1 MVHTHLHSMYS
12 LRDSIIRP
20 QELVDRIKEI
30 GQTAVAVTDHGT
42 SLGGVSIYQLLKS
55 NDIKYI
61 HGCEMYICDDLS
73 VKNKDSRYNHLVV
86 LCKNE
91 TGRINLNRLISE
103 SGKPNNFYYKPRID
117 FSLLCKYKD
126 GLLIT
131 SACMAGEIGRTI
143 LEDYESA
150 KNIAMKY
157 LKEFGDNYYLEI
169 QAHRDDVQVD
179 INKAT
184 VRLSRELNI
193 PLIVTCDAHYVYE
206 EDKKYQNKYAFG
218 GSYKED
224 GEAYTDCFVQSESEV
239 RERINYLPQDIINEC
254 VKNTNIIADK
264 CNVEMPIS
272 APIMPKVPIPAGYK
286 DNTEWLVSLCKQG
299 AREKLNFDFD
309 TYEMVDTT
317 KTIDIYDNVTGE
329 FIEKK
334 PFVLTKEEKD
344 VYVDRFNYELDKLVR
359 MGFVDYILLVYSYSN
374 VGKRRGIARGSGG
387 GSLINYLTNITNID
401 PIIHGLYFERF
412 IDVGALD
419 LLEKGEITA
428 KELKVPDIDLD
439 FSNES
444 CADVLHWMYEQ
455 YGENKVASIGK
466 FGTNKTKGTIRDM
479 CKVLDISLDCA
490 DKIAK
495 SFENYELDEILD
507 MINGEIPKE
516 KSAAEAISYVKMY
529 PELFD
534 YVKKLNG
541 LPKSFG
547 LHACGKII
555 STRDLDEFLPSCYD
569 STGVRFLQGDMH
581 DVEDVGLV
589 KVDVLG
595 LRTLDQEYDTL
606 EMSGEPKEFLD
617 PKQNFNDKKVLNV
630 FRNGDTVGIFQ
641 FSSNGMKQTLKKMN
655 VSGIEDLSVA
665 NALFRPGSMGY
676 IDNFCKRRNR
686 EEIFEYLHQDLEP
699 ILKNTYG
706 IMVFQE
712 QLIEIGRLA
721 KIHNPDLLRKATG
734 KKNPKLLAQ
743 VKPELEEKLKGR
755 GWTQEQFDTL
765 WSQMLEFAKYS
776 FNKSHAASYAII
788 AYLTAKQKAYYPA
801 EFYAGLCNSYIGK
814 SSFVKDNA
822 GEIMSDVEEHNIKI
836 EAFNFRN
843 DHRRCSVKEGKIIY
857 GIPLIKDCSSA
868 SAQAMYE
875 CSQNQYNSF
884 IGLLADLI
892 CKGVTKNQINIFIK
906 LGFFSE
912 FGNSKQL
919 LKIVQIYEFF
929 NNGQAKSIKKDKVV
943 NKEIIAILEKYC
955 QQTNSQYTIT
965 NDEIKNTKKLVQL
978 IKKKVK
984 NGDDIDKYTEIL
996 DEYNETICSEHGTIM
1011 NNILNDCSIYL
1022 MSLPAKDFSFKEK
1035 IADCKEFL
1043 GFINMITNKEE
1054 DRRKLFVKQVVP
1066 LKDKNSGEIWG
1077 YTVFT
1082 KSIGSGKSSR
1092 LTVRAKTYATDPISE
1107 SDVIYAKSVKKNKSG
1122 YWYLID
1128 YYKVFV

>member
-20 QELVDRIKEI
+20 QELVNRIKEI
-30 GQTAVAVTDHGT
+30 GQNAVAITDHGT
-42 SLGGVSIYQLLKS
+42 SLGGVSIYQLLKA
-55 NDIKYI
+55 NNIKYI

-73 VKNKDSRYNHLVV
+73 VKSKDSKYNHLVV

-117 FSLLCKYKD
+117 FNLLCKNKE

-143 LEDYESA
+143 LEDYELA
-150 KNIAMKY
+150 KQTALKY
-157 LKEFGDNYYLEI
+157 LKEFGSDYYLEI
-169 QAHRDDVQVD
+169 QAHRDSVQIE
-179 INKAT
+179 INKAIT
-184 VRLSRELNI
+184 KLSRELNI

-206 EDKKYQNKYAFG
+206 SDKKYQNKYAFG

-224 GEAYTDCFVQSESEV
+224 GEAYIDCFIQSETEV
-239 RERINYLPQDIINEC
+239 RERINYLPENIINEC
-254 VKNTNIIADK
+254 ISNTDMIAEK
-264 CNVEMPIS
+264 CNVDMPIS
-272 APIMPKVPIPAGYK
+272 APIMPKVPIPIGYK
-286 DNTEWLVSLCKQG
+286 NNIEWLIDLCKQG
-299 AREKLNFDFD
+299 ARNKLNFDFD
-309 TYEMVDTT
+309 TYETVDST
-317 KTIDIYDNVTGE
+317 KTIDIYDIQTGE

-334 PFVLTKEEKD
+334 PFVLSKEEKD
-344 VYVDRFNYELDKLVR
+344 IYVNRFSYELDKLIK

-387 GSLINYLTNITNID
+387 GSLINYLTNITDID
-401 PIIHGLYFERF
+401 PIVHKLYFERF

-439 FSNES
+439 FSDES
-444 CADVLHWMYEQ
+444 CAEVLRWMYAQ

-479 CKVLDISLDCA
+479 CKVLDISLEEA

-495 SFENYELDEILD
+495 SFEDYELDEILD
-507 MINGEIPKE
+507 MINGNIPVE
-516 KSAAEAISYVKMY
+516 KSAQTAINYVHQY
-529 PELFD
+529 SELFE

-569 STGVRFLQGDMH
+569 STGIRYLQGDMH

-606 EMSGEPKEFLD
+606 EMSGESKEFLN
-617 PKQNFNDKKVLNV
+617 PKQNFNDRKVLDI
-630 FRNGDTVGIFQ
+630 FRNGDTIGIFQ
-641 FSSNGMKQTLKKMN
+641 FSSNGMKQTLKNMK
-655 VSGIEDLSVA
+655 VSGIEDLSIA
-665 NALFRPGSMGY
+665 NALFRPGSMKY
-676 IDNFCKRRNR
+676 IDNFCKRRNG
-686 EEIFEYLHQDLEP
+686 EEKFEYLHPDLEP

-743 VKPELEEKLKGR
+743 VKPELEENLKLR
-755 GWTQEQFDTL
+755 GWTQKQFDTL
-765 WSQMLEFAKYS
+765 WNQMIEFAKYS
-776 FNKSHAASYAII
+776 FNKSHSAAYAII

-822 GEIMSDVEEHNIKI
+822 DEIMSDVEEHNIKI
-836 EAFNFRN
+836 EPFDFRN
-843 DHRRCSVKEGKIIY
+843 DHRKCSVKDGKIIY
-857 GIPLIKDCSSA
+857 GIPLIKDCSLSA
-868 SAQAMYE
+868 AKSMYE
-875 CSQNQYNSF
+875 CSEKQYNSF
-884 IGLLADLI
+884 VELLSDLTDR
-892 CKGVTKNQINIFIK
+892 GVTKNQINIFVK
-906 LGFFSE
+906 LGFFSS
-912 FGNSKQL
+912 FGNAKQL
-919 LKIVQIYEFF
+919 LKIIWLYEFF
-929 NNGQAKSIKKDKVV
+929 NNGQAKSIKKSKIGNNQVA
-943 NKEIIAILEKYC
+943 NILSTYC
-955 QQTNSQYTIT
+955 QQSDSQYVIS
-965 NDEIKNTKKLVQL
+965 NDKIKNTKKLIQL
-978 IKKKVK
+978 INKKIK
-984 NGDDIDKYTEIL
+984 NGEDSNKYAEIL
-996 DEYNETICSEHGTIM
+996 SEYNNTVTSEHKFIM
-1011 NNILNDCSIYL
+1011 KNILNDCSEYL
-1022 MSLPAKDFSFKEK
+1022 MSLPINDFTFKEK
-1035 IADCKEFL
+1035 VACCKEYL
-1043 GFINMITNKEE
+1043 GFICITTNKEE
-1054 DRRKLFVKQVVP
+1054 DRRKLFIKQVVP
-1066 LKDKNSGEIWG
+1066 LKNKQSDDVWG
-1077 YTVFT
+1077 YALFT
-1082 KSIGSGKSSR
+1082 KSVGSGKSSR
-1092 LTVRAKTYATDPISE
+1092 ITVRAKTYATDAIHE
-1107 SDVIYAKSVKKNKSG
+1107 NDVIYAKSVEKNKSG

-1128 YYKVFV
+1128 YYKVFE

>member
-1 MVHTHLHSMYS
+1 MFS

-20 QELVDRIKEI
+20 EELVVRIKEI

-42 SLGGVSIYQLLKS
+42 SLGGVSIYQLLKK

-73 VKNKDSRYNHLVV
+73 VKDKTARYYHLVV

-103 SGKPNNFYYKPRID
+103 SGKPENFYYKPRID
-117 FSLLCKYKD
+117 FSLLHKYKE
-126 GLLIT
+126 GLLVT
-131 SACMAGEIGRTI
+131 SACMAGEIDKYI
-143 LEDYESA
+143 LDDYQKSKQIA
-150 KNIAMKY
+150 TKYKN
-157 LKEFGDNYYLEI
+157 EFGDDYYLEI
-169 QAHRDDVQVD
+169 QAHRDDTQIE
-179 INKAT
+179 INKA
-184 VRLSRELNI
+184 VVKLSRELEI

-206 EDKKYQNKYAFG
+206 SDKKYQNKYAFG

-224 GEAYTDCFVQSESEV
+224 GEAYTDCFVQSEAEV
-239 RERINYLPQDIINEC
+239 RERISYLSPDVIDEAIR
-254 VKNTNIIADK
+254 NTDEIAEK
-264 CNVEMPIS
+264 CNVKMPIS
-272 APIMPKVPIPAGYK
+272 APIMPKVDIPKGYSN
-286 DNTEWLVSLCKQG
+286 NTEWLVDLCKQG

-309 TYEMVDTT
+309 TYEIIDPT
-317 KTIDIYDNVTGE
+317 KTINIYDDTTGE
-329 FIEKK
+329 FIKK
-334 PFVLTKEEKD
+334 VPFVLSDNDKNT
-344 VYVDRFNYELDKLVR
+344 YVERFEYELDKLVR

-401 PIIHGLYFERF
+401 PIVHGLYFERF

-439 FSNES
+439 FSDKS
-444 CADVLHWMYEQ
+444 CAEVLHWMYEK

-479 CKVLDISLDCA
+479 CKVLGISLEDA

-495 SFENYELDEILD
+495 SFENYELDEIIS

-516 KSAAEAISYVKMY
+516 KAASNAIKYVDLY
-529 PELFD
+529 EELFD

-606 EMSGEPKEFLD
+606 EMSGENKEFLD
-617 PKQNFNDKKVLNV
+617 PKQNYNDKKVLDI

-641 FSSNGMKQTLKKMN
+641 FSSLGMKQTLKKMN
-655 VSGIEDLSVA
+655 VSGIEDLSIA
-665 NALFRPGSMGY
+665 NALFRPGAIGY
-676 IDNFCKRRNR
+676 IDNFCKRRNG
-686 EEIFEYLHQDLEP
+686 EETFEYLHPDLEA
-699 ILKNTYG
+699 ILKNTCG

-743 VKPELEEKLKGR
+743 VKPELEGKLKGR

-765 WSQMLEFAKYS
+765 WKQMLEFAKYS
-776 FNKSHAASYAII
+776 FNKSHSAAYAII

-822 GEIMSDVEEHNIKI
+822 DEIMSDAEDHNITV
-836 EAFNFRN
+836 ESFSFRN
-843 DHRRCSVKEGKIIY
+843 DHRRCSVKNGKIIY
-857 GIPLIKDCSSA
+857 AIPLIKDCSSA
-868 SAQAMYE
+868 SAEAMYE
-875 CSQNQYNSF
+875 CSGKHYATF
-884 IGLLADLI
+884 IELLSELI
-892 CKGVTKNQINIFIK
+892 SKKVNKNQINIFIK

-912 FGNSKQL
+912 FGNVGRL
-919 LKIVQIYEFF
+919 LKTVQIYEIF
-929 NNGQAKSIKKDKVV
+929 NEGQASTIKKRKINNMKIDD
-943 NKEIIAILEKYC
+943 IMSKYC
-955 QQTNSQYTIT
+955 QESETQYSIT
-965 NDEIKNTKKLVQL
+965 NAKIKDTKKLVQL
-978 IKKKVK
+978 IKKKIK
-984 NGDDIDKYTEIL
+984 NGEPESKYADILE
-996 DEYNETICSEHGTIM
+996 EYDTTIKEEHSAIM
-1011 NNILNDCSIYL
+1011 KCILNDCVGRIKSSTAHY
-1022 MSLPAKDFSFKEK
+1022 FSFKEK
-1035 IADCKEFL
+1035 IADCMQYL
-1043 GFINMITNKEE
+1043 GFVNLTTNQEK
-1054 DRRKLFVKQVVP
+1054 DRRKLFVKKVVP
-1066 LKDKNSGEIWG
+1066 LKSKETGKPWG
-1077 YTVFT
+1077 YALFT

-1092 LTVRAKTYATDPISE
+1092 LTIYEKTYKNDPIKE
-1107 SDVIYAKSVKKNKSG
+1107 HDVIFVKTTQKNNAG
-1122 YWYLID
+1122 YWYLYD
-1128 YYKVFV
+1128 YDIIV